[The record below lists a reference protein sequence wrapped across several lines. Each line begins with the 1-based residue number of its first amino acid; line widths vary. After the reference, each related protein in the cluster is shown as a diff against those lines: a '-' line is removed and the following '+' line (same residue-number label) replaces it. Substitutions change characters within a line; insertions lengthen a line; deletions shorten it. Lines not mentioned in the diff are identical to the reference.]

1 MTINIIK
8 HAIQSISTD
17 TDLQLLLQV
26 QESIFALAMQAT
38 TLDELYSV
46 LCLQTQLYSQ
56 VSTEQHHELGVA
68 SGAWICD
75 LPIYSEDYPIHTD
88 GVWSFNDTH
97 MLVGEGWAQWEIVAR
112 H

>member
-1 MTINIIK
+1 MTIDTIQ
-8 HAIQSISTD
+8 HAIHSISTD
-17 TDLQLLLQV
+17 TDLQQLLQV

-56 VSTEQHHELGVA
+56 VSTEQQHELGVA

-75 LPIYSEDYPIHTD
+75 LPIYSEDYPSD
-88 GVWSFNDTH
+88 VEGVWSFNDTH
-97 MLVGEGWAQWEIVAR
+97 MLMGEGWAQWEIVAR